1 MVRQMQ
7 QLFYGKRY
15 SATCLRRRK
24 GCPEHCK
31 GPNEK
36 CPPYVPDFMKWAES
50 YGAHGIRVT
59 KEEDIIPALEAAKQN
74 TDAPTVIEFMVAT
87 EEIVLPMVPGGNPM
101 NNMIL
106 KSK

>member
-1 MVRQMQ
+1 MGRE
-7 QLFYGKRY
+7 
-15 SATCLRRRK
+15 LRCTWHPCYK
-24 GCPEHCK
+24 GR
-31 GPNEK
+31 G
-36 CPPYVPDFMKWAES
+36 Y
-50 YGAHGIRVT
+50 Y
-59 KEEDIIPALEAAKQN
+59 PALEAAKQN